1 MMRKEIFVQLILDFK
16 NQQLPDLIPRKFKVD
31 LDIPIKR
38 AITILGPR
46 RSGKTYYLYS
56 LIKDLLK
63 EGIKKRI
70 FCI

>member
-1 MMRKEIFVQLILDFK
+1 MMRKEIFAQLILDFK
-16 NQQLPDLIPRKFKVD
+16 NQQLPDLIPRKLKVD
-31 LDIPIKR
+31 LDTPIKR